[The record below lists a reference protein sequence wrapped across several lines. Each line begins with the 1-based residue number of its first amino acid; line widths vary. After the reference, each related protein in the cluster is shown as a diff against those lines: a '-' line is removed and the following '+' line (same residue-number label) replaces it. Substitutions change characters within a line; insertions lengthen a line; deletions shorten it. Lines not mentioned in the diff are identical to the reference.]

1 VRLPLDLYG
10 CMGPGGVNPAGMINM
25 TIVISSQRERPAM
38 GGGVELDCLGGIRV
52 VDFTQFEAGPSCTE
66 SLAWLGAEVV
76 KIENPRTGD
85 PGRRLQPGKPDNDP
99 WYFHQFN
106 ANKKSV
112 TLNLKSARGLEIV
125 RALLKKADVTIENM
139 APGTI
144 ERLGLGYDEVKKI
157 NPGIIYCQVK
167 GFGAGSPY
175 EKSLAFDMIAQAAGG
190 TFSVTGEGDRAPV
203 KPGPS
208 LGDTGTGMLM
218 AISVLGALYKR
229 SKTGQGRLLQ
239 VAMQDAMLHYM
250 RVPFSRTQLTG
261 QAVMRDGSSRS
272 TPGGLTP
279 RALYPCKPGG
289 PNDYVYVF
297 CSRANPE
304 HWQRL
309 LRVIGREDLCGDER
323 YDTQQA
329 RSQRAAEVDEIIT
342 AWTRQHTKE
351 EAMKLI
357 GAASVPA
364 GAVFDTLELMN
375 DPSFSERGIMQTIDH
390 PTTGKVKMPSWPV
403 RFDGTPPKVK
413 PSPQLGQHVDD
424 VLGSWLGMGAKELA
438 ALGEEGIV

>member
-1 VRLPLDLYG
+1 
-10 CMGPGGVNPAGMINM
+10 M
-25 TIVISSQRERPAM
+25 AM
-38 GGGVELDCLGGIRV
+38 SVELDCLEGVRV

-66 SLAWLGAEVV
+66 ALAWLGAEVV
-76 KIENPRTGD
+76 KVENPRTGD

-99 WYFHQFN
+99 WYFHQYN

-112 TLNLKSARGLEIV
+112 ALNLKTPRGLEIV
-125 RALLKKADVTIENM
+125 RELIAKADVMVENM

-157 NPGIIYCQVK
+157 NPGIIYCQIK

-175 EKSLAFDMIAQAAGG
+175 ETSLAFDMIAQAAGG
-190 TFSVTGEGDRAPV
+190 TISVTGEGDRAPV

-218 AISVLGALYKR
+218 AISILGALYKR
-229 SKTGQGRLLQ
+229 QRTGEGRRLQ

-261 QAVMRDGSSRS
+261 KPVERDTTSRS

-279 RALYPCKPGG
+279 NALYPCKPGG

-297 CSRANPE
+297 CSRANPD

-309 LRVIGREDLCGDER
+309 LKVMGREDLAGDER
-323 YDTQQA
+323 YDTQDA
-329 RSQRAAEVDEIIT
+329 RAKRSAEVDEIIS
-342 AWTRQHTKE
+342 AWTRQHTKQ

-364 GAVFDTLELMN
+364 GAVFDTLELMQ
-375 DPSFSERGIMQTIDH
+375 DPSFDARAIMQTVKH
-390 PTTGKVKMPSWPV
+390 PTTGDVKMPAWPV
-403 RFDGTPPKVK
+403 RFDGAPPTVK
-413 PSPQLGQHVDD
+413 PSPMLGQHNDD
-424 VLGSWLGMGAKELA
+424 VLAGWLGMNDKTRA
-438 ALGEEGIV
+438 ALREEGIL

>member
-1 VRLPLDLYG
+1 
-10 CMGPGGVNPAGMINM
+10 MAG
-25 TIVISSQRERPAM
+25 S
-38 GGGVELDCLGGIRV
+38 VELDCLEGIRI

-66 SLAWLGAEVV
+66 ALAWLGAEVV
-76 KIENPRTGD
+76 KIENPGRGD

-112 TLNLKSARGLEIV
+112 TLNLKSPRGLEIV
-125 RALLKKADVTIENM
+125 LDLLKKADVTIENM

-157 NPGIIYCQVK
+157 NPRIIYCQVK
-167 GFGAGSPY
+167 GFGSGSPY

-218 AISVLGALYKR
+218 AISILGALYKS
-229 SKTGQGRLLQ
+229 SKTGHGRLLQ

-250 RVPFSRTQLTG
+250 RVPFSATQLTG
-261 QAVMRDGSSRS
+261 RAVMRDGSSRS

-309 LRVIGREDLCGDER
+309 LRVMGREDLSGDER

-329 RSQRAAEVDEIIT
+329 RSQRGAEVDEIIS

-357 GAASVPA
+357 GAAGVPA

-375 DPSFSERGIMQTIDH
+375 DPSFAQRGIMQTIDH

-424 VLGSWLGMGAKELA
+424 VLGSWLGMGAKELT
-438 ALGEEGIV
+438 ALREEGIV

>member
-1 VRLPLDLYG
+1 
-10 CMGPGGVNPAGMINM
+10 MGV
-25 TIVISSQRERPAM
+25 S
-38 GGGVELDCLGGIRV
+38 VELDCLEGIRV

-125 RALLKKADVTIENM
+125 RELLKKADVTIENM

-167 GFGAGSPY
+167 GFGTGSPY

-208 LGDTGTGMLM
+208 LGDTGTGMLL
-218 AISVLGALYKR
+218 AISILGALYKR

-250 RVPFSRTQLTG
+250 RVPFSGTQLTG
-261 QAVMRDGSSRS
+261 RAAMRDGSSRS

-289 PNDYVYVF
+289 PNDFVYVF

-309 LRVIGREDLCGDER
+309 LKVIGREDLSGDAH

-329 RSQRAAEVDEIIT
+329 RSQRGAEVDEIIA
-342 AWTRQHTKE
+342 AWTRQHTKQ

-357 GAASVPA
+357 GAAGVPA

-375 DPSFSERGIMQTIDH
+375 DPSFEERGIMQTIDH
-390 PTTGKVKMPSWPV
+390 PSTGKVKMPAWPV
-403 RFDGTPPKVK
+403 RFDGAPPKLE
-413 PSPQLGQHVDD
+413 PSPLLGQHVDD
-424 VLGSWLGMGAKELA
+424 VLGSWLGMGGKEVA
-438 ALGEEGIV
+438 ALREEGIV

>member
-1 VRLPLDLYG
+1 
-10 CMGPGGVNPAGMINM
+10 MSIN
-25 TIVISSQRERPAM
+25 
-38 GGGVELDCLGGIRV
+38 VELDCLEGIRV

-76 KIENPRTGD
+76 KIENPKTGD
-85 PGRRLQPGKPDNDP
+85 PGRRLRPGQPDNDP

-106 ANKKSV
+106 ANKKSL
-112 TLNLKSARGLEIV
+112 TLNLKSPRGLEIV
-125 RALLKKADVTIENM
+125 RDLLKKADVTVENM

-190 TFSVTGEGDRAPV
+190 MTSTTGYGDRPPV
-203 KPGPS
+203 KPGTS
-208 LGDTGTGMLM
+208 FGDTGTGMLM
-218 AISVLGALYKR
+218 AISILGALYKR
-229 SKTGQGRLLQ
+229 AKTGQGRRLQ
-239 VAMQDAMLHYM
+239 VAMQDAMIHYM
-250 RVPFSRTQLTG
+250 RVPFSRTQANGKPVL
-261 QAVMRDGSSRS
+261 RDGTDRS
-272 TPGGLTP
+272 LKGGLVP
-279 RALYPCKPGG
+279 NALFPCKPGG

-309 LRVIGREDLCGDER
+309 LTVMGREDLKGDARYETQNARAER
-323 YDTQQA
+323 PE
-329 RSQRAAEVDEIIT
+329 EVDAIIA
-342 AWTRQHTKE
+342 AWTRKHTKE

-357 GAASVPA
+357 GAAGVPA

-375 DPSFSERGIMQTIDH
+375 EPSFDDRGIMQTIEH
-390 PTTGKVKMPSWPV
+390 PTTGKVKMPAWPV
-403 RFDGTPPKVK
+403 RFDGAPIKVK
-413 PSPQLGQHVDD
+413 PSPRLGEHADD
-424 VLGSWLGMGAKELA
+424 VLGSWLGMNARQIA
-438 ALGEEGIV
+438 ALREEGIV

>member
-1 VRLPLDLYG
+1 M
-10 CMGPGGVNPAGMINM
+10 MGV
-25 TIVISSQRERPAM
+25 
-38 GGGVELDCLGGIRV
+38 GVELDCLEGIRV

-85 PGRRLQPGKPDNDP
+85 PGRRLQGAKPDP

-112 TLNLKSARGLEIV
+112 TLNLKAARGLEIV
-125 RALLKKADVTIENM
+125 RELLKKADVTIENM

-157 NPGIIYCQVK
+157 NPGIVYCQVK
-167 GFGAGSPY
+167 GFGVGSPY

-190 TFSVTGEGDRAPV
+190 TFSVTGEGGRAPV

-218 AISVLGALYKR
+218 AISILGALYKR

-250 RVPFSRTQLTG
+250 RVPFSRTQLSG
-261 QAVMRDGSSRS
+261 RPVLRDGSSRS

-279 RALYPCKPGG
+279 SALYPCKPGG

-309 LRVIGREDLCGDER
+309 LKVIGREDLSGDER

-329 RSQRAAEVDEIIT
+329 RTERGAEVDEIIA
-342 AWTRQHTKE
+342 AWTRRHTKE

-357 GAASVPA
+357 GAAGVPA

-375 DPSFSERGIMQTIDH
+375 DPSLAERGIMQTIDH

-403 RFDGTPPKVK
+403 RFDGTPPQVK
-413 PSPQLGQHVDD
+413 PSPLLGQHVDD
-424 VLGSWLGMGAKELA
+424 VLGSWLGMDAKQLA
-438 ALGEEGIV
+438 ALRQEGIV